1 MNRILIE
8 HYELFRLYQ
17 RLRAQLME
25 RLYDSDLEF
34 SPGGANPS
42 LGQLC
47 VEIGDIQQAY
57 IDSFRT
63 FRLTFDSRRDDPAT
77 ATSVERLK
85 LWYSELD
92 AALYEALAALTDE
105 EIAGRRIDRGHGFEV
120 SPGVQLEIYKEALLI
135 FYGKVSVYMKAL
147 GREISDQWDDWIA

>member
-25 RLYDSDLEF
+25 RLHDSDLEF
-34 SPGGANPS
+34 SPSGANPS

-47 VEIGDIQQAY
+47 VEIGDVQQAY
-57 IDSFRT
+57 VDSFRT
-63 FRLTFDSRRDDPAT
+63 FRLTFDFRRDDPTT

-92 AALYEALAALTDE
+92 AALYEALAVLTDE

-135 FYGKVSVYMKAL
+135 FYGKVSIYMKAL